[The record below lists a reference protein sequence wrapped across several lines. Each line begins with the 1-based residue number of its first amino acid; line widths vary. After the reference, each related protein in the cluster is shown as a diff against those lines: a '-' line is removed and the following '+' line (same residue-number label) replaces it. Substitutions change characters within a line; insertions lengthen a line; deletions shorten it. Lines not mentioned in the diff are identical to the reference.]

1 MPTLSMDPVLGQ
13 EVPVASID
21 KELRKL
27 WEADEARTNASLIN
41 LVTCSEETGSLRK
54 NSEIIR
60 HLTEQH
66 ACRAILVEFDRT
78 VTEPSIHAW
87 ITAHCHL
94 SEGKKSVCC
103 EQIAFQFTGRVTGR
117 FRNTVFAHLN
127 SDLPLIFWWQG
138 ELTDVF
144 TERLSS
150 VIDRLVIDSAPWTDP
165 VASFAKLREAVKA
178 SGDNLVVQ
186 DLAWTR
192 TWQFRLSVAALFD
205 EPVAL
210 DALGS
215 IMSARIVHHPAH
227 RSSALQLLAWIAVQA
242 GWRTGLELDLAV
254 ARRNGGNQSFSF
266 ESPSGNAIT
275 VTVEADENSAPLG
288 LLELTSPQA
297 TVRVS
302 REAGASHLVRESSVN
317 GVTRSALGP
326 ADPDDD
332 ALLVGDQL
340 SRGGKNSLYRKVV
353 PRFLELLGS

>member
-1 MPTLSMDPVLGQ
+1 MDPELGQ
-13 EVPVASID
+13 EVPVALID

-27 WEADEARTNASLIN
+27 WEADDARTNASLIN

-54 NSEIIR
+54 NSAIIR
-60 HLTEQH
+60 ELTQEH

-78 VTEPSIHAW
+78 VADPSIHAW

-103 EQIAFQFTGRVTGR
+103 EQISFRFTGRVTGR

-138 ELTDVF
+138 ELTEVF

-150 VIDRLVIDSAPWTDP
+150 VIDRLVIDSAPWKDP
-165 VASFAKLREAVKA
+165 AAAFVRLREAVAA

-192 TWQFRLSVAALFD
+192 TWQYRLSVAALFD
-205 EPVAL
+205 QPVVLQAL
-210 DALGS
+210 PAITSG
-215 IMSARIVHHPAH
+215 RIIHHPAH
-227 RSSALQLLAWIAVQA
+227 RSSALQLLAWIAVQS
-242 GWRTGLELDLAV
+242 GWRTGGELGLDVVPA
-254 ARRNGGNQSFSF
+254 GGNARSYAF
-266 ESPSGNAIT
+266 ESSAGTPISIT
-275 VTVEADENSAPLG
+275 LEADENAAPLG
-288 LLELTSPQA
+288 LLELTAPQGS
-297 TVRVS
+297 VRIS
-302 REAGASHLVRESSVN
+302 RAAGAIHLTREVTMN
-317 GVTRSALGP
+317 GVSHASVGP

-332 ALLVGDQL
+332 ANLVGDQL

-353 PRFLELLGS
+353 PRFLELLGN